1 MKTRCV
7 LRTALALS
15 LVSSIP
21 ISPAAVAEKFSD
33 WCPRISLGPVVNSP
47 FSDGGPAISKD
58 GLSLYFHSNR
68 SGNFDIYVSQRP
80 SKHDPWG
87 LPRNLGPPINTP
99 LVETV
104 PALSS
109 DGHWL
114 FFNGFNRP
122 GGLGGF
128 DIWVSYRQNVH
139 DDFAWEPPINLGPGV
154 NSTFNE
160 VGASYFQS
168 EEDDEGDEDGESEG
182 RGGFGSADDGD
193 SGVRLLYFGS
203 NRPGGPGRNDIWVSA
218 QQPGGSFG
226 SATLVQELSSPTNEV
241 RPSIS
246 PNGRELFLTRDVDPL
261 IINDNDLWVST
272 RKKLSDP
279 WKSPVKLGSTVNS
292 DLDDIRAYIA
302 PDRKTLYFES
312 GPNEPNGN
320 MDLYVTTR
328 SKNGRCD

>member
-1 MKTRCV
+1 MKTRRV

-21 ISPAAVAEKFSD
+21 ISPATVAETFSD
-33 WCPRISLGPVVNSP
+33 WCPRINLGPVVNSP
-47 FSDGGPAISKD
+47 SSDGGPAISKD

-68 SGNFDIYVSQRP
+68 NGNFDIYVSQRVR
-80 SKHDPWG
+80 KHDPWG
-87 LPRNLGPPINTP
+87 PPQNLGPPINSS

-104 PALSS
+104 PALSL

-114 FFNGFNRP
+114 FFNSFNRT

-128 DIWVSYRQNVH
+128 DIWASYRRDVH
-139 DDFAWEPPINLGPGV
+139 DDLAWEPPVNLGPGV
-154 NSTFNE
+154 NSTFND
-160 VGASYFQS
+160 VGPSYFQS
-168 EEDDEGDEDGESEG
+168 DEDDDGDEDGEG
-182 RGGFGSADDGD
+182 KARGGFGSAEDHD

-203 NRPGGPGRNDIWVSA
+203 NRPGGPGRNDIYVSV
-218 QQPGGSFG
+218 QQPDGSFG
-226 SATLVQELSSPTNEV
+226 AATLVEELSSSTNDV

-246 PNGRELFLTRDVDPL
+246 SNGRELFLTRDVSAL
-261 IINDNDLWVST
+261 LINDNDLWVST
-272 RKKLSDP
+272 RKRLSDP
-279 WKSPVKLGSTVNS
+279 WAPPVKLGLTVNS